1 MFGELR
7 ECGARSSSYYSKRLK
22 KELHLINHIRGILT
36 DIEDGLIVI
45 EAAGVG
51 YGIGVP
57 ATVISKLPPVG
68 NELKL
73 YTYHSVKEDSQSLY
87 GFMHKADR
95 EMFKSLISV
104 SGIGP
109 KGAIAILSVMSPD
122 ELRMAVITG
131 DVKSI
136 SQAQGIGKRTA
147 ERVILELKDK
157 IGSFAED
164 FVSGGTAGA
173 EAVIQQT
180 AAFSAGPVSE
190 AIDALTV
197 LGYSRTEAGRAVG
210 AVQLD
215 DTMTT
220 EDVLKQ
226 ALRNLNR

>member
-1 MFGELR
+1 M
-7 ECGARSSSYYSKRLK
+7 
-22 KELHLINHIRGILT
+22 INHIRGILT

-68 NELKL
+68 SELKL
-73 YTYHSVKEDSQSLY
+73 YTYHAVKEDSQSLY
-87 GFMHKADR
+87 GFMHKSDR

-164 FVSGGTAGA
+164 FVSGSTFGA
-173 EAVIQQT
+173 EPVLQQA

>member
-1 MFGELR
+1 M
-7 ECGARSSSYYSKRLK
+7 
-22 KELHLINHIRGILT
+22 
-36 DIEDGLIVI
+36 IVI

-57 ATVISKLPPVG
+57 ATVLTKLPPVG
-68 NELKL
+68 SELKL

-87 GFMHKADR
+87 GFMHKSDR
-95 EMFKSLISV
+95 EIFKSLISV

-122 ELRMAVITG
+122 DLRMAVITG
-131 DVKSI
+131 DAKSI

-164 FVSGGTAGA
+164 FVEGMNGNAAGMGTGIPQA
-173 EAVIQQT
+173 